1 MVLFD
6 EINLF
11 LVRGVLE
18 KDPLKLGRRWKQS
31 WERDLSLI
39 ITIGKYIIGKCSNVE
54 HVVNGESLVIRRF
67 FNVQVNEEDIRQYRE
82 NIFHIR
88 CHIKNKVCSMIM
100 DNGSCTNVASTNLVR
115 KLNLTTIKHVILYK
129 LEWLKWMRRI

>member
-1 MVLFD
+1 MLLFG

-11 LVRGVLE
+11 MVGGVME

-54 HVVNGESLVIRRF
+54 YVINGESLVIKRF
-67 FNVQVNEEDIRQYRE
+67 FNV
-82 NIFHIR
+82 
-88 CHIKNKVCSMIM
+88 
-100 DNGSCTNVASTNLVR
+100 
-115 KLNLTTIKHVILYK
+115 
-129 LEWLKWMRRI
+129 

>member
-1 MVLFD
+1 MVLFG

-39 ITIGKYIIGKCSNVE
+39 ITIRKYIIGKCSNVE
-54 HVVNGESLVIRRF
+54 YVVNGESLVIRRF
-67 FNVQVNEEDIRQYRE
+67 LMFKSMKKILG
-82 NIFHIR
+82 NIERIYF
-88 CHIKNKVCSMIM
+88 
-100 DNGSCTNVASTNLVR
+100 
-115 KLNLTTIKHVILYK
+115 ILDA
-129 LEWLKWMRRI
+129 I